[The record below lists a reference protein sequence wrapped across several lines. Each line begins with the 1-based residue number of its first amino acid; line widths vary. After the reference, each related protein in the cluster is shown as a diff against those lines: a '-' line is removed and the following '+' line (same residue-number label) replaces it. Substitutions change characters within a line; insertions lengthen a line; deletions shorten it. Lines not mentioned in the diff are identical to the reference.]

1 MSDQPSRQQLAA
13 EYQAS
18 TDYLADAVQ
27 WFADLDAVDL
37 AARYIAVEIARLYN
51 RSTAYATVI
60 DDAVDEAEARRR
72 SRLNHPSNRS
82 AS

>member
-1 MSDQPSRQQLAA
+1 MPDQPSRQQLAA

-27 WFADLDAVDL
+27 WFADLPNYD
-37 AARYIAVEIARLYN
+37 RPGYIVGEIVRLYN

>member
-27 WFADLDAVDL
+27 WFADLDAVDRP
-37 AARYIAVEIARLYN
+37 RYIADEIARLYN

-60 DDAVDEAEARRR
+60 DDAVDEAEVRRR

-82 AS
+82 A